1 MSKKG
6 NKRKIVSINV
16 DIDKWNKMENYGV
29 SNKSQWINDQIDKLM
44 SMTDDLEGLEI
55 QLKQVEH
62 KERELAIEKAM
73 ILEKIEHIK
82 QIRGENANNTQILN
96 EAMNILRGLAND
108 NRIIAK
114 YYVEYQA
121 NKRNIEYKIL
131 KEELEKENIKIKD
144 IPIRTDTDL
153 GDKAKGGY
161 LT

>member
-29 SNKSQWINDQIDKLM
+29 SNKSQWINDQINKLM